1 MGLPDHLCS
10 RYLGPVLFSLQQQIY
25 MGFLYIYIKIYKG
38 TSLRETVCWDGQTQ
52 CCVMS
57 VCALVLRA
65 LWWDAGKMVVASP
78 SPCIRQKRVYS

>member
-25 MGFLYIYIKIYKG
+25 MVFLYIYIKIYKG

-57 VCALVLRA
+57 FVHWFLERCGGMLVK
-65 LWWDAGKMVVASP
+65 W
-78 SPCIRQKRVYS
+78 